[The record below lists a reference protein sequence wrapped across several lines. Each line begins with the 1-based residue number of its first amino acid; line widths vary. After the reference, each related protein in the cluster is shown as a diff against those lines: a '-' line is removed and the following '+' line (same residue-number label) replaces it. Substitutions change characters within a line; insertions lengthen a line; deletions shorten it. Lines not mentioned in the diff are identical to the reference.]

1 MSTPTEEAVVVPAAP
16 VVSAETLPA
25 PAVAPVVVPPPVD
38 ELAPIPR
45 RPVMS
50 ADALRAVQDAT
61 RSIRVQRNAAESSI
75 TLSAQEEW
83 WNNVLKHT
91 ADLHLNNIGDQV
103 AAAARIAAQEDQSY
117 SHFELTWTRNIDYAS
132 YVEKFPRSRAAIT
145 YKTCARDR
153 GNSVHLDAAF
163 AALKIEFARRVLAK
177 NGVRD
182 VCALIRHEMPG
193 VKCELRPR
201 MDPDEAVV
209 IHVSWKKERKTI
221 VNRLKKWVWLPMCRV
236 YDRIPFPAIIF

>member
-1 MSTPTEEAVVVPAAP
+1 MSSTATEEITIPAAP
-16 VVSAETLPA
+16 VVSAEVPA
-25 PAVAPVVVPPPVD
+25 SPAATTVPPPVD

-50 ADALRAVQDAT
+50 ADALRSVQDAT
-61 RSIRVQRNAAESSI
+61 RSIRVQRKNAEDSI
-75 TLSAQEEW
+75 SLAAQSEW
-83 WNNVLKHT
+83 WSNVLKHT
-91 ADLHLNNIGDQV
+91 AGLHLNNIADQV

-117 SHFELTWTRNIDYAS
+117 CQFELTWTRNIDFAN
-132 YVEKFPRSRAAIT
+132 YVEKFSRSRAAIT
-145 YKTCARDR
+145 YLACTRDR

-182 VCALIRHEMPG
+182 VCALIRQEMPG

-209 IHVSWKKERKTI
+209 IHVSWKKERKT
-221 VNRLKKWVWLPMCRV
+221 VLNRIKKWVVNPVVRLW
-236 YDRIPFPAIIF
+236 DQIPFPTVIF

>member
-1 MSTPTEEAVVVPAAP
+1 MSTPVVEETVVVPAAP

-25 PAVAPVVVPPPVD
+25 PAAPVVVPPPVD

-91 ADLHLNNIGDQV
+91 AELHLNNIGDQV

-117 SHFELTWTRNIDYAS
+117 CHFELTWTRNIDYAS

-182 VCALIRHEMPG
+182 ACALIRHEMPG

-221 VNRLKKWVWLPMCRV
+221 MNRMKKWVWNPMCQL
-236 YDRIPFPAIIF
+236 YDRIPFPTVIF